1 MEIKCVGPNWPEMKE
16 AFTHTI
22 TTVWS
27 LLYAH
32 CICFI
37 AYTNRDGDTEW
48 REIFF
53 KVRLGL
59 NLNVDLMLWLALT
72 KEKMSLSFF
81 FLYLPVSSLLHR
93 LLTSAFGCCV
103 RISHRRPRCCRVYL
117 HAFECREWQTALQA
131 YNLQYSFCSLQIADC
146 SSRHHGS
153 FSLSLNSTT
162 MNCTRLSRRK
172 ERMSGW

>member
-1 MEIKCVGPNWPEMKE
+1 MCWSKLTGDERGIHTYNNNCVVSLVRTLHMLYCIYKQRRWYRMK
-16 AFTHTI
+16 
-22 TTVWS
+22 
-27 LLYAH
+27 
-32 CICFI
+32 
-37 AYTNRDGDTEW
+37 RDIFQSPTWAQFECWLNVMAGLDERKDVTF
-48 REIFF
+48 IFF
-53 KVRLGL
+53 P
-59 NLNVDLMLWLALT
+59 
-72 KEKMSLSFF
+72 LSPCLF
-81 FLYLPVSSLLHR
+81 SS
-93 LLTSAFGCCV
+93 TSPSDV
-103 RISHRRPRCCRVYL
+103 RIWVLCAHRRPRCCRVYL